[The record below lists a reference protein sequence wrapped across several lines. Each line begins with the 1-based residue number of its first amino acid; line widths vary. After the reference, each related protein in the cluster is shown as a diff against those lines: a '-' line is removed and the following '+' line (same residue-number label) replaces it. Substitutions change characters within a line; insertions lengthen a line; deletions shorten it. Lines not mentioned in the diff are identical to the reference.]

1 MGKIA
6 WASSFLTLIEPSI
19 LQSRAFFPF
28 VVCCA
33 FENDATKKKKINH
46 SSNQRLIDYERDE
59 REPMKDRFARQANSE
74 SFIRRSGKKS
84 LRRQFFSVS

>member
-33 FENDATKKKKINH
+33 FENDATKKKINH
-46 SSNQRLIDYERDE
+46 SSNQRLIDYGWDE

-74 SFIRRSGKKS
+74 SFIRRSGKNRFVVS
-84 LRRQFFSVS
+84 FFR

>member
-46 SSNQRLIDYERDE
+46 SSNQRLIDYGWDV
-59 REPMKDRFARQANSE
+59 REPMKDRFARQANGE
-74 SFIRRSGKKS
+74 SFIRRSGKNRFVVS
-84 LRRQFFSVS
+84 FFR

>member
-33 FENDATKKKKINH
+33 FENDATKQKINH

-74 SFIRRSGKKS
+74 SFIRRSGKNRFVVS
-84 LRRQFFSVS
+84 FFR